1 MTTPEMASVTSV
13 RLGIIKS
20 LGLLVLGL
28 LPWPTD
34 WDMVREA
41 VDSIRSP
48 DSNRTEREGR
58 ATGYYESLISGREST
73 DGYYIDASQRLIG
86 NPAGL
91 VPFKEADVVHY
102 LDGEFLQFE
111 LKPSLDRTLFGKPF
125 LTNEFG
131 MHDDPV
137 TLEKPDGTFRVAVLG
152 SSIDMGWGVAYQD
165 TYIHQLQEWL
175 NSHAARMGLVP
186 GRRFEVLNFGVAAYS
201 PMQRLETLRTK
212 VMAFEPDLV
221 IYSATTND
229 IRLTEIHLCEI
240 LRKRIDLKYDFLRA
254 AVAQAALSKEDTRV
268 DADGELVNKTWLKRK
283 LQPFYWSLYDATL
296 AAIAGDC
303 RTAGLPLAMIIVPR
317 VGKADIPLTRGVPVA
332 RLKAIASRQGLDVF
346 DLTDSFDPFDPTQ
359 IEIAVGDDHP
369 NAIGHRRLFRA
380 LARAVVNDKAIYQLL
395 FDPGE
400 AADSPRND
408 GVEPAPVRNPG
419 AENETHAAET
429 GSAAI
434 PAAAVAPKPL

>member
-13 RLGIIKS
+13 RLGIINS

-34 WDMVREA
+34 WDKVRDT
-41 VDSIRSP
+41 VDSVRSP
-48 DSNRTEREGR
+48 ESSRTERDGH
-58 ATGYYESLISGREST
+58 ATGYYEGLIGGARST

-102 LDGEFLQFE
+102 LGGEFLQFE

-137 TLEKPDGTFRVAVLG
+137 TLEKSEGTFRIAVLG
-152 SSIDMGWGVAYQD
+152 SSIDMGWGVSYQD
-165 TYIHQLQEWL
+165 TYVHQLQEWL
-175 NSHAARMGLVP
+175 NSHAARTGLAP

-212 VMAFEPDLV
+212 VMAFDPDLV

-240 LRKRIDLKYDFLRA
+240 LRKRIDLKYDFLRE
-254 AVAQAALSKEDTRV
+254 AVAQAALSKDDTRV
-268 DADGELVNKTWLKRK
+268 DAEGELVNKTWLKRK

-296 AAIAGDC
+296 ATIAGEC
-303 RTAGLPLAMIIVPR
+303 RTAGLPLAMVIVPR
-317 VGKADIPLTRGVPVA
+317 AGQSRHPTSPGRTRRADQGDRVTPGTG
-332 RLKAIASRQGLDVF
+332 RLR
-346 DLTDSFDPFDPTQ
+346 P
-359 IEIAVGDDHP
+359 
-369 NAIGHRRLFRA
+369 
-380 LARAVVNDKAIYQLL
+380 
-395 FDPGE
+395 
-400 AADSPRND
+400 D
-408 GVEPAPVRNPG
+408 GRV
-419 AENETHAAET
+419 
-429 GSAAI
+429 
-434 PAAAVAPKPL
+434 